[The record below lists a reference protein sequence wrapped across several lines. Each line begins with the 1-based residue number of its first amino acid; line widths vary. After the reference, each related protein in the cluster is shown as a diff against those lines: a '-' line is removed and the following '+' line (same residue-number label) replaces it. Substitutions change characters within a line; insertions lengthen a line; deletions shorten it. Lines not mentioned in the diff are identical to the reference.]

1 MFKTLR
7 RQFEKERLGDA
18 CHLDDEDGM
27 EVEGTVR
34 PWRRGYEAS
43 ASARCAPVGMQAHHH
58 QLFTLSFDS
67 ISNLRYAYPAPRV
80 IKIGVCEATFR
91 LRRTPLY
98 LSSGKCGYKD
108 FYTYPDLLSTLSSSS
123 DSRSCLTLPVR
134 FRPLPPG
141 LNHTM
146 ALRARRV
153 FTMSACNTPW
163 PSDML

>member
-18 CHLDDEDGM
+18 CHLDDKDGM

-80 IKIGVCEATFR
+80 IKNWCLRSDLQATRDASIPVIREIR
-91 LRRTPLY
+91 L
-98 LSSGKCGYKD
+98 
-108 FYTYPDLLSTLSSSS
+108 
-123 DSRSCLTLPVR
+123 
-134 FRPLPPG
+134 
-141 LNHTM
+141 
-146 ALRARRV
+146 
-153 FTMSACNTPW
+153 
-163 PSDML
+163 